1 MDVYELGNEDGDWIQ
16 TVQDMEECWM
26 LVSAV
31 MSIVSASRKAT

>member
-1 MDVYELGNEDGDWIQ
+1 MDVYELWNEVGDWIQ
-16 TVQDMEECWM
+16 TAKNMEECWI